1 MKKIPSFKNSSICAA
16 AFGVALTLNSHAAL
30 VIWGGSDGQYTTG
43 ANWVGGSVPNTN
55 GGDTAQINSGNV
67 TYTPGGDLAI
77 HSGGVLHVNGG
88 SWTQSGG
95 IAWIQMGG
103 GTLSVTGGVFNQGT
117 AGNIVRNAASSI
129 TVGGGI
135 ANFSGN
141 FLHDSTNLGAFSI
154 TGGTV
159 NVANEFKPLTTFT
172 LAGGSLTANLISFA
186 DGPGSIDFDSGN
198 IAVNG
203 AGFYSGFYGGGSKS
217 LNFTSGSTGSLFF
230 STYTLADLAADGFLT
245 NGTIRYN
252 GAISG
257 GSFSATESGGGVI
270 ITAVPEP
277 TSPVFFLAGAAAVL
291 YRRRRFQR

>member
-1 MKKIPSFKNSSICAA
+1 
-16 AFGVALTLNSHAAL
+16 V
-30 VIWGGSDGQYTTG
+30 VWGGGDGDYNTG
-43 ANWVGGSVPNTN
+43 ANWIGGSVPNTN
-55 GGDTAQINSGNV
+55 GPNTAQINSGNV
-67 TYTPGGDLAI
+67 TYAAGPDLMIQSAGI
-77 HSGGVLHVNGG
+77 LNVNGG
-88 SWTQSGG
+88 SWTQTGG
-95 IAWIQMGG
+95 NSWIQLGG

-117 AGNIVRNAASSI
+117 AGNIVRNASSSI

-159 NVANEFKPLTTFT
+159 NVANEFKPLTTLT
-172 LAGGSLTANLISFA
+172 LTGGTLSANLISFA
-186 DGPGSIDFDSGN
+186 DGPGSINLDSGN

-203 AGFYSGFYGGGSKS
+203 GGFYSGFYGGGSKS

-230 STYTLADLAADGFLT
+230 SSYTLADLTADGFLT
-245 NGTIRYN
+245 NGTLRYN
-252 GAISG
+252 GAISA
-257 GSFSATESGGGVI
+257 GSFSATESGGGVL

-277 TSPVFFLAGAAAVL
+277 SSPAFFLAGAAAVL